1 MDINEFKK
9 LSVHYEALVGIISKI
24 NETKDP
30 SFNEKL
36 KLLQDLEKWI
46 FEKILLEI
54 KDCKKNNEDED
65 DEFLN
70 ALCSDW
76 DRIAELASH
85 DSFPDRPTSKDTS
98 TLLEYSTSPD
108 KRYEKSVLDISDQ
121 MEKIRKT
128 FKLVDSSYNTKISIE
143 DDQLKNKTNDRQG
156 S

>member
-9 LSVHYEALVGIISKI
+9 LSVQYEALIGIISKI

-30 SFNEKL
+30 IFDDKL
-36 KLLQDLEKWI
+36 KLLIDLEKWI

-70 ALCSDW
+70 SLSSDW
-76 DRIAELASH
+76 DHLA
-85 DSFPDRPTSKDTS
+85 DLAAADAFPDRSTSKDAS

-128 FKLVDSSYNTKISIE
+128 FKLVDSSCNTKVSID
-143 DDQLKNKTNDRQG
+143 DDQLKNKTNDSPG